1 MTDKNTQQ
9 GWRTV
14 NWQLSV
20 ELDKQ
25 PIHQWDNDRL
35 FGDSLTVEDL
45 RTIGKALKTFERDRE
60 KRIEQCSGNMYPY
73 LYGCDI
79 ERSES
84 IRERLEATL
93 KTIEDDIHDKTT
105 TPVEE

>member
-9 GWRTV
+9 GTRTV
-14 NWQLSV
+14 NWQLSM

-45 RTIGKALKTFERDRE
+45 RTIEDALKTFERE
-60 KRIEQCSGNMYPY
+60 KKKLIEKCSGNMYPY
-73 LYGCDI
+73 LHRCDI
-79 ERSES
+79 ESSES

-93 KTIEDDIHDKTT
+93 KTIEDDIHDRTT